1 MKIKTVIS
9 ICKKERHIALLDA
22 AGRQWLGTACAF
34 YPLLD
39 APHFDRESLCAT
51 YDIDDAAREKIR
63 FTEGEAPST
72 LCFETSD
79 QTESEAKCDGM
90 TIGYGGD
97 ILRPVHMEQGVM
109 FINEKY
115 LAPFAGDDA
124 DIYVRYMEGGTPY
137 FAVKRGFM
145 LYGIIM
151 PTAAGENFAD
161 ELKQLVREIEVNREN
176 DKD

>member
-9 ICKKERHIALLDA
+9 ICKKERHIALVEG
-22 AGRQWLGTACAF
+22 AGRQWLGTACAL

-39 APHFDRESLCAT
+39 APWFDRESLCAT
-51 YDIDDAAREKIR
+51 YDIDDAVREKIR

-79 QTESEAKCDGM
+79 QTESAAKSDGM

-97 ILRPVHMEQGVM
+97 ILRPVHTEQGVM

-124 DIYVRYMEGGTPY
+124 DIYVRYMKGGTPY

-151 PTAAGENFAD
+151 PVVVGENFAD

-176 DKD
+176 DSI